1 MFGTYEKT
9 NETINQKEYFQ
20 SIDKKYGLWFHGGYW
35 IIGKA
40 EDKGTD
46 KSIFSNSRIGKPSFN
61 KDICSKP
68 LNVANGFC
76 NDETNN
82 EDCAWDG
89 GDCCL
94 NEVSD
99 KYCEDCKCLDP
110 KFKDTGSRQPRNDE
124 PIGKTIIY

>member
-1 MFGTYEKT
+1 MFGTYEIT

-20 SIDKKYGLWFHGGYW
+20 SIDKKYGLWFNGGYW

-40 EDKGTD
+40 EHKGTD
-46 KSIFSNSRIGKPSFN
+46 RAIFSNSRIGKPSFDES
-61 KDICSKP
+61 KCIKP
-68 LNVANGFC
+68 LYVANGFC

-94 NEVSD
+94 NEISD
-99 KYCEDCKCLDP
+99 NYCENCTCLDP
-110 KFKDTGSRQPRNDE
+110 NSRQPRNDDT
-124 PIGKTIIY
+124 IGKKEGF